1 MINMM
6 IEIILL
12 IIIFTCG
19 QSRQGLS
26 QYDPHDHPYDYHQ
39 GSHDDHVYSH
49 DDHDDSYDDHVSFH
63 DDHDD
68 DQSDMWSKQAAGKV

>member
-1 MINMM
+1 MFTTFMIITIVILMINLM

-12 IIIFTCG
+12 IIIVTCG
-19 QSRQGLS
+19 HSRQGLS

-39 GSHDDHVYSH
+39 GSHDDHVY
-49 DDHDDSYDDHVSFH
+49 FH

-68 DQSDMWSKQAAGKV
+68 DQSDMWSKQAAGKA